1 MNLWRQPL
9 SGGRPQQLTHFKE
22 LIFAYD
28 WSADGKQLAITRGS
42 KPSDVVL
49 ISNFRE

>member
-1 MNLWRQPL
+1 MNLWKQPL
-9 SGGRPQQLTHFKE
+9 SGGPPQQITHFKE

-28 WSADGKQLAITRGS
+28 WSPDGKQLAITRGS